1 MDWNEKKVS
10 IIGLARSG
18 VAAANQLI
26 GRGAVVTVLDSK
38 SKEQLKDIVPQ
49 LKQGVATIYGS
60 DAPLPDA
67 DLVVLSPGVDMESA
81 ALDPAKQ
88 RGVEIISE
96 LELAFRLCPTPII
109 AITGTN
115 GKSTTTALI
124 GEILKNEG
132 KNVSVGG
139 NIGVPAV
146 SLAEP
151 APRHFLVLE
160 VSSFQLEGVNSF
172 RPFIGVLLNLT
183 QDHLDRHKTM
193 ERYAELKERMI
204 QNQSESDYLV
214 ANWDDPWIMKMAEN
228 KKSQKLFFSLREEME
243 EGAFLKDRNIVSR
256 FGGHDINVCAVDDLQ
271 PGMRLQVENVLA
283 AVAVSHVAGVDAA
296 VISETLKQFAGLE
309 HRLEW
314 VREINGIDFINDSKG
329 TNIGALQKSLSSFD
343 RPIVLIAGGQD
354 KGGDFSALKGPLK
367 EKVKHL
373 VLIGE
378 AQKKIQA
385 VLNSA
390 FSHESAD
397 SIQAAVQKAFE
408 KAAPGDVVLLS
419 PACASF
425 DMFRNYEDRGT
436 QFKESVNHL

>member
-1 MDWNEKKVS
+1 MDWKDKKVS
-10 IIGLARSG
+10 IIGLARTG
-18 VAAANQLI
+18 IAAANELA
-26 GRGAVVTVLDSK
+26 GRGATVTVLDSRPE
-38 SKEQLKDIVPQ
+38 SQFKDVVTQ
-49 LKQGVATIYGS
+49 LKQGVNAVYES
-60 DAPLPDA
+60 NAPLPDA
-67 DLVVLSPGVDMESA
+67 ELVILSPGVDMKSP
-81 ALDPAKQ
+81 ALNEARK

-96 LELAFRLCPTPII
+96 LELAFRLCETPII

-132 KNVSVGG
+132 KSVSVGG
-139 NIGVPAV
+139 NIGIPAI
-146 SLAEP
+146 SLCEQ
-151 APRHFLVLE
+151 APRNFMVLE
-160 VSSFQLEGVNSF
+160 VSSFQLEGASTF

-183 QDHLDRHKTM
+183 QDHLDRHQTM
-193 ERYAELKERMI
+193 EHYAELKERLAD
-204 QNQSESDYLV
+204 NQTENDFLV
-214 ANWDDPWIMKMAEN
+214 ANWDDPWVMKMAEN
-228 KKSQKLFFSLREEME
+228 KKAQKLFFSLREEMTQ
-243 EGAFLKDRNIVSR
+243 GAFLRDRNIISR
-256 FGGHDINVCAVDDLQ
+256 FGNEDIQVCAIDELQ

-283 AVAVSHVAGVDAA
+283 AVAVSRVAGVDAT

-329 TNIGALQKSLSSFD
+329 TNVGALKKSLSSFD

-354 KGGDFSALKGPLK
+354 KGGDFSVLKSPIR

-385 VLNSA
+385 VLNGS
-390 FSHESAD
+390 FSHESAE
-397 SIQAAVQKAFE
+397 SIESAVHKAFE

-425 DMFRNYEDRGT
+425 DMFRDFEDRGR
-436 QFKESVNHL
+436 QFKECVNHL